1 MRNNL
6 GCDSRNLREAPPT
19 SLHEAFRVGLRA
31 NADAK
36 EVERGLKSEPRIGP
50 GGYLSPGGPFAGGTL
65 ARDLVALTKIAEE
78 KGEPI
83 ILIPAVC
90 EPMIQS

>member
-1 MRNNL
+1 VVTPVK
-6 GCDSRNLREAPPT
+6 DSLCEIIWVATVEICAKPRPHRY
-19 SLHEAFRVGLRA
+19 
-31 NADAK
+31 K

-50 GGYLSPGGPFAGGTL
+50 GAYLSPGGPFAGGTL

-83 ILIPAVC
+83 IFIPAVC